1 MYKNGGDPTD
11 IMQEKG
17 LEQIDNEEKLKD
29 IILEI
34 IKSHPKELAEYKNG
48 KEALLKFFI
57 GQTMAKTKGK
67 ANPAKIQE
75 ILKEELNK

>member
-1 MYKNGGDPTD
+1 MK
-11 IMQEKG
+11 EKG
-17 LEQIDNEEKLKD
+17 LKQIDSEEKLKD
-29 IILEI
+29 IILKI
-34 IKSHPKELAEYKNG
+34 IKSHPQELEEYRNG